1 MSKLRKDSEYEK
13 TFTYRFFRWL
23 RGEKDLYLNQIEM
36 SVQTK
41 TEEKEETIQERM
53 QERQM
58 IREKIYDVGN
68 NKEIK
73 FFNTFYTISSILFCV
88 VLTAILIITVSHLPE
103 TGNANSPQNNEVSAH
118 YIEKGVEETGSINI
132 VTGMILKYRA
142 FDTFGEAHVLFIAT
156 ICVMALLMVDDEKLK
171 EIAEVD
177 DRKYEPKND
186 KILQKVA
193 FILVPIIFMFGF
205 YIILNGHLSPG
216 GGFSGGAM
224 LGAGMIL
231 YVSAFGFRKM
241 QRFFDEEIFKI
252 VKVSSLVLY
261 AAIISYYF
269 YMGANGFDSHIPI
282 GTPGNIL
289 SAGLLLPINILVGME
304 VACTMYAFYA
314 LFRRGG
320 L

>member
-1 MSKLRKDSEYEK
+1 MSKLRKNSEYEK
-13 TFTYRFFRWL
+13 TFAFKFLRWL
-23 RGEKDLYLNQIEM
+23 RGEKDPYLNQVEM
-36 SVQTK
+36 SVQEIVK
-41 TEEKEETIQERM
+41 EKEETIQERM
-53 QERQM
+53 LEREM
-58 IREKIYDVGN
+58 IHDKIYDVSH
-68 NKEIK
+68 NKELK
-73 FFNTFYTISSILFCV
+73 FFNKFYIISSIFFCL
-88 VLTAILIITVSHLPE
+88 VLIVILLITVSYLPE
-103 TGNANSPQNNEVSAH
+103 SGSKDSPQNNEVSAL
-118 YIEKGVEETGSINI
+118 YIEEGLEDTGSLNI

-156 ICVMALLMVDDEKLK
+156 ICVMIMLMVDDEKLK

-186 KILQKVA
+186 EILKKIA
-193 FILVPIIFMFGF
+193 FILVPVIFMFGL

-231 YVSAFGFRKM
+231 YVSAFGFKKT
-241 QRFFDEEIFKI
+241 QEFFDEDIFKI
-252 VKVSSLVLY
+252 VKVTSLALY
-261 AAIISYYF
+261 AVIISYYF
-269 YMGANGFDSHIPI
+269 FMGGNGLDSHIPL
-282 GTPGNIL
+282 GTPGDIL
-289 SAGLLLPINILVGME
+289 SAGLLLPINLFVGLE